1 MRTCTEAASARVG
14 ACCPERMDATPEPG
28 VVTLLIVEE
37 TAAMCRL
44 IRALID
50 GLPVSVTECRD
61 GRDTMALCRAL
72 QPDWVVL
79 DLDLAGTDALA
90 TAREIRLAH
99 PAIRI
104 VALGEDSPRLQE
116 ASRRAGAQAYLAKE
130 QLVSLPELLR
140 GDPGV
145 TAT

>member
-72 QPDWVVL
+72 QPDWVLL

-99 PAIRI
+99 PGIRI

-130 QLVSLPELLR
+130 QLVSLPDLLR